1 MQRAS
6 AAGMPPTAPDNPYDI
21 KTHPLLVI
29 VSGPSGVGKDTLLQ
43 RLKDLGCDFWFVVTM
58 TSRAQREGEVDGKD
72 YFFVSREEFDGLIEA
87 NELLEHSIVYGEYKG
102 IPKAHVREAL
112 ATGKNVVMRIDVQG
126 AAKIKALLP
135 SSVTVFLMPESEE
148 ELIRRLTE
156 RKTETPEGLRRRI
169 ASAREEMSRLPEF
182 DYVVVNRAYQ
192 MNDAAAD
199 IEGIMRA
206 ERCRIGREPIRI

>member
-1 MQRAS
+1 MTPQTALPNID
-6 AAGMPPTAPDNPYDI
+6 AGDPYNVQSR
-21 KTHPLLVI
+21 PLLVV

-43 RLKDLGCDFWFVVTM
+43 RLKDVGCEFWFVVTM
-58 TSRAQREGEVDGKD
+58 TSRAQRPGEVDGKD
-72 YFFVSREEFDGLIEA
+72 YFFVTREEFDALIEA
-87 NELLEHSIVYGEYKG
+87 DELLEHSLVYGEYKG
-102 IPKAHVREAL
+102 IPKAQVREAL

-126 AAKIKALLP
+126 AQKIKRIVPDA
-135 SSVTVFLMPESEE
+135 VTIFLMPESEE

-169 ASAREEMSRLPEF
+169 ETARDEMRRIPEF

-192 MNDAAAD
+192 MNDAADD

-206 ERCRIGREPIRI
+206 ERCRVGRQPIRL